1 MQLPLH
7 HAGRVRS
14 CGGIQMSRHDD
25 FDGDGRAELLV
36 SSPWGIGLL
45 EMLGSAFNAPMMAPN
60 GTRFGGWNLQ
70 TGDNRFGP
78 VGDFDGD
85 GQAEIVF
92 SSPWGLGVLEQRK
105 NTFAPLM
112 MAPNSTRF
120 GGWNLQTGDNR
131 FEKVG
136 DFDGDGRA
144 ELLITSPWGVGILEL
159 AGSTLAAPMM
169 APNGTRFGGWN
180 LQTGDNLSLIHISEP
195 TRPY

>member
-1 MQLPLH
+1 
-7 HAGRVRS
+7 
-14 CGGIQMSRHDD
+14 MSRHDD

-112 MAPNSTRF
+112 MAPNSTRLVA
-120 GGWNLQTGDNR
+120 GTCRPVTTGLKR
-131 FEKVG
+131 S
-136 DFDGDGRA
+136 A
-144 ELLITSPWGVGILEL
+144 TSMV
-159 AGSTLAAPMM
+159 MDV
-169 APNGTRFGGWN
+169 PN
-180 LQTGDNLSLIHISEP
+180 S
-195 TRPY
+195 